1 MDLVDVGTV
10 FDIQR
15 YSIHD
20 GPGIRTVVFLKGCP
34 LACRW
39 CHNPEGQSTA
49 PEVMLYA
56 ERCHHCGACVAV
68 CPNGL
73 AGQCT
78 GCGRCVAACRY
89 GARRLAGRPMGVV
102 DVLSEVERDTAFFD
116 ESGGGV
122 TFSGGEPLAQ
132 PAFLASLL
140 RACRRH
146 ELRTAVETS
155 GLTSAATLSALA
167 EDVGLWL
174 FDLKLMADARHR
186 AATGVSN
193 EQILAN
199 LTALAA
205 RGAQV
210 VVRVPLIPGINDD
223 DANIDATGAFVAGL
237 PGSRAL
243 HLLPYHDAGSAKY
256 GRLGR
261 DYSLNETKRPEA
273 AALERIADRLRAYG
287 LSVTTGGAAE

>member
-1 MDLVDVGTV
+1 M
-10 FDIQR
+10 R
-15 YSIHD
+15 
-20 GPGIRTVVFLKGCP
+20 
-34 LACRW
+34 
-39 CHNPEGQSTA
+39 
-49 PEVMLYA
+49 
-56 ERCHHCGACVAV
+56 VA
-68 CPNGL
+68 
-73 AGQCT
+73 
-78 GCGRCVAACRY
+78 
-89 GARRLAGRPMGVV
+89 
-102 DVLSEVERDTAFFD
+102 DVLREVERDTVFFD

-132 PAFLASLL
+132 PGFLASLL

-174 FDLKLMADARHR
+174 FDLKLMDEARHR
-186 AATGVSN
+186 VATGVSN
-193 EQILAN
+193 AQILAN
-199 LTALAA
+199 LTALAEC
-205 RGAQV
+205 GAQV

-223 DANIDATGAFVAGL
+223 DANINATGAFVAGL

-261 DYSLNETKRPEA
+261 DYGLNGTKPPEA
-273 AALERIADRLRAYG
+273 VALERIADRLRTYG